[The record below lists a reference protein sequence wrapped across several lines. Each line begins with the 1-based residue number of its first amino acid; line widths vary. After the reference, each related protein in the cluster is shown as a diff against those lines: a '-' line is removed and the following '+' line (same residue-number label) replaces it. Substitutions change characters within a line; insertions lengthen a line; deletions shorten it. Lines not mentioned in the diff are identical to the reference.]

1 MKKRTEKNRA
11 DNIKKIFCSAIVLF
25 LTASI
30 LTLLPACVPG
40 RTNRDHTDGIVL
52 SESFTIAIGDV
63 FENETELTARLGE
76 PVRRQES
83 QSCIA
88 VGTDINLS
96 YDGFSLTLYP
106 SGDSAHVVGNIKL
119 SSPSFAT
126 IRGIRPGD
134 ALSSIDATPY
144 SLSSHSGSDYTYFL
158 DNSSCFLIV
167 SVDDSGAITRLIL
180 GSSEFMG
187 TP

>member
-1 MKKRTEKNRA
+1 MKRSRFRY
-11 DNIKKIFCSAIVLF
+11 ISAFKALAALAALL
-25 LTASI
+25 LTAAI
-30 LTLLPACVPG
+30 LMLLPGCAPAG
-40 RTNRDHTDGIVL
+40 KKNSSGTDGIVL
-52 SESFTIAIGDV
+52 SDSFTISIGDV

-88 VGTDINLS
+88 VGTDVNLS

-106 SGDSAHVVGNIKL
+106 SGESAHVVGNIKL
-119 SSPSFAT
+119 TSPSFAT
-126 IRGIRPGD
+126 VSGIRPGNS
-134 ALSSIDATPY
+134 LSSLDASPY
-144 SLSSHSGSDYTYFL
+144 SLRSHTGSDYTYFL

-180 GSSEFMG
+180 GSSEF
-187 TP
+187 TAE